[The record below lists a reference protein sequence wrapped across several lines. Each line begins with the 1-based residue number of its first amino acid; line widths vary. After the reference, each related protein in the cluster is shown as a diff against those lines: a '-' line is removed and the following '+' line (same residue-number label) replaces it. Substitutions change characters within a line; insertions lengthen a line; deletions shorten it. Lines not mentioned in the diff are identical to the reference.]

1 MSLEVH
7 VSDLSELVASG
18 LAVTACGED
27 LAAGHAAAD
36 ARIDAAAA
44 GWRGQSTAALGALAD
59 RWAAGTEALLARL
72 REHAAALHLNAAG
85 FAEHEQRAA
94 AALG

>member
-7 VSDLSELVASG
+7 VSDLTELVASG

-36 ARIDAAAA
+36 GRIDAAAA
-44 GWRGQSTAALGALAD
+44 GWRGQCRRRTGGTGRPVGSEHRSVAGPAA
-59 RWAAGTEALLARL
+59 
-72 REHAAALHLNAAG
+72 
-85 FAEHEQRAA
+85 
-94 AALG
+94 